1 MITLKTLDEIKAPI
15 EKELE
20 IFEERFKSELKSKV
34 SLLDTIMRFVIKRK
48 GKQVR
53 PLFIFLAAE
62 ICGKTCETTYHA
74 ASLVEM
80 LHTATLIHDDVVDDS
95 MQRRGFF
102 SLNALWGN
110 KVAVLIGDYLLSKGL
125 LLSLKHGAYQLL
137 HICSDAIREMS
148 EGELLQI
155 EKARRLDIKEEIY
168 FEIIRKKTASL
179 IASAC
184 AAGAASVGAT
194 DEEIER
200 MRLMGEKIGI
210 AFQIRDDLFD
220 FGDGDAGKPQGNDIQ
235 EKKMTLPLIH
245 ALNTTDKT
253 HRNHIINIIKNENTN
268 PKKIQEVTEFV
279 INSPGIEYTRQSMY
293 RYRNEAIELLR
304 SFPPSLARE
313 SMEDLVMFVTERK
326 R

>member
-1 MITLKTLDEIKAPI
+1 MMTKTLNDIKAPI
-15 EKELE
+15 DDELSE
-20 IFEERFKSELKSKV
+20 FEHRFEAELKSKV

-53 PLFIFLAAE
+53 PLFIFLSAK
-62 ICGKTCETTYHA
+62 ICGEINDSTYHA

-110 KVAVLIGDYLLSKGL
+110 KIAVLIGDYMLSKGL
-125 LLSLKHGAYQLL
+125 LMSLKNGAYQLL

-155 EKARRLDIKEEIY
+155 EKARRLDIKEEVY

-184 AAGAASVGAT
+184 SAGAASTGAT
-194 DEEIER
+194 EDEIER
-200 MRLMGEKIGI
+200 MRLLGEKIGI

-220 FGDGDAGKPQGNDIQ
+220 FGDELG
-235 EKKMTLPLIH
+235 M
-245 ALNTTDKT
+245 
-253 HRNHIINIIKNENTN
+253 
-268 PKKIQEVTEFV
+268 
-279 INSPGIEYTRQSMY
+279 GIDQACDVRQ
-293 RYRNEAIELLR
+293 RADR
-304 SFPPSLARE
+304 
-313 SMEDLVMFVTERK
+313 
-326 R
+326 

>member
-1 MITLKTLDEIKAPI
+1 MMTKSLNDIKAPI
-15 EKELE
+15 DDALTE
-20 IFEERFKSELKSKV
+20 FEHRFEAELKSKV

-53 PLFIFLAAE
+53 PLFIFLSAK
-62 ICGKTCETTYHA
+62 ICGEINDSTYHA

-110 KVAVLIGDYLLSKGL
+110 KIAVLIGDYMLSKGL
-125 LLSLKHGAYQLL
+125 LLSLKNGAYQLL

-155 EKARRLDIKEEIY
+155 EKARRLDIKEDVY

-184 AAGAASVGAT
+184 AAGAASTGAT
-194 DEEIER
+194 DDEIER
-200 MRLMGEKIGI
+200 MRLLGEKIGI

-245 ALNTTDKT
+245 ALNTTDKNT
-253 HRNHIINIIKNENTN
+253 RKHIINIIKNENTN

-279 INSPGIEYTRQSMY
+279 INSPGIAYTREAMY
-293 RYRNEAIELLR
+293 RYRSEAIELIK
-304 SFPPSLARE
+304 SFPPSEARE
-313 SMEDLVMFVTERK
+313 SLEDLVMFVTERK